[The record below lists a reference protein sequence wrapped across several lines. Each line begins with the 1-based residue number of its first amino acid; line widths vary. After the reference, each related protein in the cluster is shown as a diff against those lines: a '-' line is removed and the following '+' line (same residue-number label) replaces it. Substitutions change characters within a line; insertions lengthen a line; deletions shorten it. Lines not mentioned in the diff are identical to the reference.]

1 MLVHW
6 IWLAHRPKVSDWSKK
21 LLLEHFRD
29 PEEVYYAD
37 VETLGRCVELSA
49 DAAEALS
56 DKDLG
61 PSQEILERCSR
72 LKLGILTMQD
82 ASYPGK
88 LKNISDPPLVLYYK
102 GQLPQF
108 DENPV
113 IGVVGT
119 RKASVYGLTAAKRM
133 GYQIARCGGI
143 VVSGMAY
150 GIDGMAMSGALTAGK
165 ETVGILGCGA
175 DIVYPASNRS
185 LSRDVERYGCILS
198 EFAPGTPP
206 ARWTFPKRNRII
218 SGLSNG
224 VLVVEAPEKS
234 GALIT
239 ANLALEQGRDVF
251 VVPGNID
258 QPGFVGS
265 NRLLRD
271 GGMLVSSGWDVLSE
285 YEALYPGKVRE
296 ESAPCNLTADFR
308 EAENMAAQRE
318 KSQPKVAQKPKVPG
332 KKLDVQREFT
342 KKAID
347 KSSSG
352 SYSDVNDLLSRLT
365 GDELTVA
372 AALKN
377 GERLVDDVIAE
388 TGLSTGRILA
398 VLTMLELKGI
408 IRRLPGKRIQFK

>member
-6 IWLAHRPKVSDWSKK
+6 IWLAHRPKLSDWSKRM
-21 LLLEHFRD
+21 LLEHFRD
-29 PEEVYYAD
+29 PEEIYYAD
-37 VETLGRCVELSA
+37 AATLGQCVELN
-49 DAAEALS
+49 AEGTESLK
-56 DKDLG
+56 DKDLA
-61 PSQEILERCSR
+61 SCQEILEQCSR
-72 LKLGILTMQD
+72 LNLHILTMQD
-82 ASYPGK
+82 AAYPGK

-119 RKASVYGLTAAKRM
+119 RKASAYGLTAAKRM
-133 GYQIARCGGI
+133 GYQIAKCGGI

-165 ETVGILGCGA
+165 ETVGVLGCGA
-175 DIVYPASNRS
+175 DIVYPVSNRN
-185 LSRDVERYGCILS
+185 LFRDVERYGCIIS

-206 ARWTFPKRNRII
+206 AKWNFPKRNRII

-271 GGMLVSSGWDVLSE
+271 GGTVVSSGWDILSE
-285 YEALYPGKVRE
+285 YEALYPGKIRE
-296 ESAPCNLTADFR
+296 DGDPCHITADLQ
-308 EAENMAAQRE
+308 EAEKVAAQQE
-318 KSQPKVAQKPKVPG
+318 KPQPKVAQKPKLPG
-332 KKLDVQREFT
+332 NKRDVQKDFK

-352 SYSDVNDLLSRLT
+352 SYSDVNDLLSRLS
-365 GDELTVA
+365 GDERIVA

-398 VLTMLELKGI
+398 VLTMLELKGV
-408 IRRLPGKRIQFK
+408 IRRLPGKRIILK